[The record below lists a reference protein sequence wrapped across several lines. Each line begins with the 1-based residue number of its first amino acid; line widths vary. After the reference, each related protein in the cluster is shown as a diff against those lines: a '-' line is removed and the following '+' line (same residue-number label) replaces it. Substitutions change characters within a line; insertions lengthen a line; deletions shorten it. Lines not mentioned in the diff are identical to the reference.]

1 MSWGGLIWT
10 FDASSGQLCGL
21 VTAPSD
27 TVLTRFALCASVLLV
42 SSPASSRLSAFR
54 LLPLSTAVRCRDS
67 FLEGCL
73 GFVGSYFLLVVSNK
87 GLCGF
92 LSMSSFPTSDVG
104 TLWCFI
110 LTPVFFS
117 TTPWW
122 ISHSMCMNL
131 VLNEHPATL
140 SMIAFQS
147 WSLSSRLTAA
157 LPLVARPAST
167 AGS

>member
-1 MSWGGLIWT
+1 MSWGGLIWP

-27 TVLTRFALCASVLLV
+27 TVLSRFPLCASVLLV
-42 SSPASSRLSAFR
+42 SSPASSRLFAFR
-54 LLPLSTAVRCRDS
+54 LLLLSTAVRWRDS

-73 GFVGSYFLLVVSNK
+73 GFIGSYFLVVVSNK

-92 LSMSSFPTSDVG
+92 LSMSSFPTYDVG

-122 ISHSMCMNL
+122 ISYSMCMNL
-131 VLNEHPATL
+131 VLNEDPATL
-140 SMIAFQS
+140 STTAFQT
-147 WSLSSRLTAA
+147 WVLPPRLA
-157 LPLVARPAST
+157 
-167 AGS
+167 